1 MTDRPVSSVCLRM
14 AAYHEGNKGVWQIV
28 GELVPKAIRRYPGWI
43 VALFV
48 LVTLVFGYGA
58 LRINMVTD
66 LAYFFSETD
75 PRSIIFKETQETFG
89 SSDYIMLAVEAE
101 EVFSVDGI
109 ADLKHLTEALGIV
122 DGDGSVRS
130 LTRCE
135 NIEGSDWGIEVRP
148 MLTELPPTQD
158 EVEDFRRQ
166 VMEDNQ
172 LAGKL
177 VSKDGA
183 LTLILLTLEE
193 WADNDETVKAIR
205 AAIDEAAGDMKVHLT
220 GGPVLTEVMND
231 TLRKDLAL
239 LSPIVVLLILL
250 MLFLS
255 FRNWQGVLLP
265 LLTMVV
271 SIIWTLGLMGFLGVP
286 LTQLSAILP
295 AVFTSVGSA
304 YGIHVLHRYRGE
316 LLQSDDNSVRVESV
330 VRQVGPAVFMAGA
343 TTAAGFLSNAFS
355 NIIRIREFGLFTAFG
370 VLVALMVSTV
380 MIPAILQL
388 LGARGTR
395 GWSRSVEQG
404 ESAALARLGRWVAH
418 NPRVVA
424 TIAVVVVGFA
434 AIGLPRLT
442 VETDFI
448 NFLPKGSPTRKAFDL
463 VQEHF
468 GGTNTIQIVVDG
480 TITEPEVLRG
490 MERAQERLN
499 GIPHLSTPLSVVD
512 VVKRVSRV
520 LHADDSAYERVPD
533 TREAVAQYLL
543 LLSMSGD
550 VGLSQ
555 LLTLDEQQAKIEVYI
570 GATTTKEQRM
580 ILDQVEEVC
589 EELRAVSG
597 VRHVQVTGTPI
608 LGRAMADLI
617 TEGQVQSLVL
627 SLVAVFFL
635 VWIIV
640 GSVRISALCL
650 VPTVITITVNFG
662 VMSWLGLHFN
672 VVTALVSS
680 IAVGMGIDYSIH
692 MYTRYRE
699 ERKGGAVPAQEAVVK
714 ATATTGYAVLLNA
727 AAVAVGFVILVF
739 SSFQPIREFGSLIAA
754 TMVVSGG
761 SAITVLPVLLL
772 RNVSAGKKQSIGHI
786 GGRKKEV

>member
-1 MTDRPVSSVCLRM
+1 MSK
-14 AAYHEGNKGVWQIV
+14 YHGVDKGVWQVV
-28 GELVPKAIRRYPGWI
+28 GELVQKAIRRYPGWI
-43 VALFV
+43 AGLFV
-48 LVTLVFGYGA
+48 LITLVFGYGA
-58 LRINMVTD
+58 LQIDITTD
-66 LAYFFSETD
+66 VANFFSDSD
-75 PRSIIFKETQETFG
+75 PRSIIFNETQETFG

-101 EVFSVDGI
+101 EVFSLSGI
-109 ADLKHLTEALGIV
+109 ADLDRLTEALGTV
-122 DGDGSVRS
+122 DGVDTVRS
-130 LTRCE
+130 LTSIE
-135 NIEGSDWGIEVRP
+135 NIKGSDWGIEVSP
-148 MLTELPPTQD
+148 MLTELPTTQD

-183 LTLILLTLEE
+183 LTLILLTLDE

-205 AAIDEAAGDMKVHLT
+205 TVIDEAAGDMRVHLT
-220 GGPVLTEVMND
+220 GGPVLTEVMNE
-231 TLRKDLAL
+231 TLRIDLMR
-239 LSPIVVLLILL
+239 LSPLVVILILL
-250 MLFLS
+250 MLFFS

-265 LLTMVV
+265 MLAMLV
-271 SIIWTLGLMGFLGVP
+271 SIIWTLGLMGFIGVP

-316 LLQSDDNSVRVESV
+316 LSQSEDNSVRIERV

-343 TTAAGFLSNAFS
+343 TTAAGFVSNAFS
-355 NIIRIREFGLFTAFG
+355 SIIRIREFGLFTAFG
-370 VLVALMVSTV
+370 VLVALAVSTV
-380 MIPAILQL
+380 MIPGILQL
-388 LGARGTR
+388 LGSRGAR
-395 GWSRSVEQG
+395 GWSRRAESG
-404 ESAALARLGRWVAH
+404 ESAALARLGHWVAH
-418 NPRVVA
+418 QPRVVA
-424 TIAVVVVGFA
+424 AIAAVVVGFA
-434 AIGLPRLT
+434 AVGLPRLT

-448 NFLPKGSPTRKAFDL
+448 NFFPKGSPPRKAFDL

-490 MERAQERLN
+490 MERAQERLKE
-499 GIPHLSTPLSVVD
+499 IPHLSTPLSVVD

-520 LHADDSAYERVPD
+520 LHADDPAYERVPD

-550 VGLSQ
+550 AGLSQ
-555 LLTLDEQQAKIEVYI
+555 LLTLDEEQAKIEVII
-570 GATTTKEQRM
+570 GATTTNEQRM
-580 ILDQVEEVC
+580 IIGQVEEVC
-589 EELRAVSG
+589 EELRAVAG
-597 VRHVQVTGTPI
+597 VRDVQVTGTPI

-617 TEGQVQSLVL
+617 TEGQVQSLVF
-627 SLVAVFFL
+627 SLVTVFIL
-635 VWIIV
+635 VWLIV

-650 VPTVITITVNFG
+650 VPTVITIIINFG

-699 ERKGGAVPAQEAVVK
+699 ERAGGAVSAREAVVK

-727 AAVAVGFVILVF
+727 GAVAVGFVILVF
-739 SSFQPIREFGSLIAA
+739 SAFQPIREFGSLIAA
-754 TMVVSGG
+754 TMVVSGI
-761 SAITVLPVLLL
+761 SAVTVLPVLLL
-772 RNVSAGKKQSIGHI
+772 RDVSADRKQSTGQI
-786 GGRKKEV
+786 V